1 MDIMVKYSSDC
12 LNSDAERMRR
22 MLKHINEVFSSKSGV
37 ITEEYKKEF
46 EKTKTETNLERC
58 KIMCKM
64 LLGIDLA
71 LLVVDVLFKSI
82 FTNKGN
88 AVVNLY
94 YGHIISLIFIC
105 LWLIVMKVNEK
116 NNNHVRDNLM
126 CYVIINIVIYW
137 AVFMALNSLNLSGQ
151 ISAYF
156 MGILGVSICVYLT
169 PLESYSILLT
179 SFIIFICGLGLMVSE
194 NTILISHIIN
204 SFIVIIVSRIASRA
218 SYYNFLKNFMNKKTI
233 LESKNELEA
242 TNLRLRE
249 YEKLRT
255 DFFANIS
262 HELRTPVNVIY
273 SAEQMIDVNLKS
285 ENFEQEKLNKYL
297 KMIKQNSY
305 RLIRL
310 INNLI
315 DISKIDATVFEIKRV
330 NCDIVSTVENI
341 TMSVSDYIENRN
353 ILLIFDTEVE
363 EKVIACDPD
372 KIERIVLNL
381 LSNAIKFTPKDGEIF
396 VKLYLKENQVCISV
410 KDTGIGISEEMRELI
425 FDRFIQVDK
434 SISRSREGSGI
445 GLSLVKS
452 LVELHGGSVQVSSV
466 LGQGSEFIFS
476 LPDVLIEDT
485 VKDNYFS
492 NLSDQRVDRINIEFS
507 DIYD

>member
-1 MDIMVKYSSDC
+1 MLKCSWVNVHSY
-12 LNSDAERMRR
+12 AERMRR
-22 MLKHINEVFSSKSGV
+22 MLKHINKIFSKSSGLM
-37 ITEEYKKEF
+37 TEEYKKEF
-46 EKTKTETNLERC
+46 EKTKTEANMERC

-64 LLGIDLA
+64 LLGIDIA
-71 LLVVDVLFKSI
+71 LLVVDILLKSI
-82 FTNKGN
+82 FANKGK

-105 LWLIVMKVNEK
+105 LWLIVMKVDKK
-116 NNNHVRDNLM
+116 NNNNKRNNLM
-126 CYVIINIVIYW
+126 CYAIINIVIYW
-137 AVFMALNSLNLSGQ
+137 AIFMALNSLNLSGQ

-169 PLESYSILLT
+169 PLESYIILFT
-179 SFIIFICGLGLMVSE
+179 SFIIFVCGLGLMVSD
-194 NTILISHIIN
+194 TTMLVSHIIN
-204 SFIVIIVSRIASRA
+204 SFIVIIVSRIASRV
-218 SYYNFLKNFMNKKTI
+218 SYYNFIKNFINKKAI
-233 LESKNELEA
+233 LESKSELEA

-273 SAEQMIDVNLKS
+273 SAEQMIDVNLK
-285 ENFEQEKLNKYL
+285 NKDFEQEKIDKYL

-315 DISKIDATVFEIKRV
+315 DISKIDATVFEIKPI

-341 TMSVSDYIENRN
+341 TMSVSEYIESRN
-353 ILLIFDTEVE
+353 ISLTFDTEVE

-381 LSNAIKFTPKDGEIF
+381 LSNAIKFTPKNGEVF
-396 VKLYLKENQVCISV
+396 VKLYLSENKLCISV
-410 KDTGIGISEEMRELI
+410 KDTGIGIAEDMRELI

-452 LVELHGGSVQVSSV
+452 LVELHGGSVQVNSV